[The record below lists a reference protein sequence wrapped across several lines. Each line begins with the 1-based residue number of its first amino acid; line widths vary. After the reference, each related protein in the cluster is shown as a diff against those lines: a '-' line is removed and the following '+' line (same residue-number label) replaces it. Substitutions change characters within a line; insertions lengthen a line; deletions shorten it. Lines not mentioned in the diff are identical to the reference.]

1 MEATA
6 VIEDFS
12 GIGNMSLVAA
22 LDILHAFDITTA
34 AVPSIWLSTQTEGF
48 GSPAQLR
55 SAKFQQDVFDH
66 WQRINDLAINE
77 ALVGYLGQVSTVR
90 VVHRWLAKLAPQQI
104 VIDPVMGDQGSLY
117 PGLSPE
123 LRVAMRQLI
132 QQATVITPNATELKL
147 LADINPHRV
156 LNDSLTKACFQRLR
170 ASGYHGA
177 VVLTGVAH
185 GNQISCQLWSQPEQ
199 PSLTVTTPAMPGHF
213 YGTGDAFAALLCGLL
228 HYRLPLKQAVQQA
241 NQLLQ
246 IAVQETAELKP
257 TDRKYGLR
265 LSQLMHAISGLQLTK
280 SN

>member
-1 MEATA
+1 MEAIA

-34 AVPSIWLSTQTEGF
+34 AVPSTWLSTQSEGF
-48 GSPAQLR
+48 GSPAKL
-55 SAKFQQDVFDH
+55 SPAKFQQAVFHH
-66 WQRINDLAINE
+66 WQAISNLNITE
-77 ALVGYLGQVSTVR
+77 ALVGYLGQVSTVGM
-90 VVHRWLAKLAPQQI
+90 VHQWLTKLSPQQI

-123 LRVAMRQLI
+123 LPFAMRQLI
-132 QQATVITPNATELKL
+132 QQATVITPNATELQL
-147 LADINPHRV
+147 LAGIKPHQV
-156 LNDSLTKACFQRLR
+156 LNDSLTKACLEKLL

-177 VVLTGVAH
+177 VVLTGIAH
-185 GNQISCQLWSQPEQ
+185 DNQISCQLWSHPEQ
-199 PSLTVTTPAMPGHF
+199 PSLTVTTPVMPGHF
-213 YGTGDAFAALLCGLL
+213 YGTGDAFAALLSGLL
-228 HYRLPLKQAVQQA
+228 HYRLPLKQTVQQA

-257 TDRKYGLR
+257 ADRKYGLR

>member
-34 AVPSIWLSTQTEGF
+34 AVPSTWLSTQTEGF

-55 SAKFQQDVFDH
+55 SAKFQQAVFDH

-77 ALVGYLGQVSTVR
+77 ALVGYLGQLKTIELVSQ
-90 VVHRWLAKLAPQQI
+90 WLANQSAQQI

-123 LRVAMRQLI
+123 LPVAMRQLV

-156 LNDSLTKACFQRLR
+156 LNDNLTKVCLEKLW
-170 ASGYHGA
+170 ASGYQGA
-177 VVLTGVAH
+177 VVLTGIAH
-185 GNQISCQLWSQPEQ
+185 GDQISCQLWRHPEQ
-199 PSLTVTTPAMPGHF
+199 PSLTVTTPARPGHF
-213 YGTGDAFAALLCGLL
+213 YGTGDAFAALLSGLL
-228 HYRLPLKQAVQQA
+228 HYRLPLEQAVQQA

-257 TDRKYGLR
+257 TDRKYGLQ
-265 LSQLMHAISGLQLTK
+265 LSQLMRAISGLQLTK